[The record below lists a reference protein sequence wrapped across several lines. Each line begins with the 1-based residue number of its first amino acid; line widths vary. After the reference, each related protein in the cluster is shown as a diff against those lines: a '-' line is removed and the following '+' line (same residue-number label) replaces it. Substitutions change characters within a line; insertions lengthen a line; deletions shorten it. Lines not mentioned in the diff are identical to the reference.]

1 MHVVKIRYNSCGHFR
16 RETSRTGHLSYFC
29 TARNDRYWH
38 KQQLRIKAL
47 SIACPLYKSNL
58 TMEKRENYTFAQLQK
73 MELGELY
80 NLALWFKVDTLNK
93 KKGAIIVEILDAQL
107 CFDIFPP
114 FGGTEGGLSATVSSG
129 SS

>member
-1 MHVVKIRYNSCGHFR
+1 MDKKEV
-16 RETSRTGHLSYFC
+16 
-29 TARNDRYWH
+29 
-38 KQQLRIKAL
+38 
-47 SIACPLYKSNL
+47 
-58 TMEKRENYTFAQLQK
+58 YTTAQLQK

-107 CFDIFPP
+107 GFDIFPP

-129 SS
+129 